1 MGYVSTFCAP
11 KTRKIP
17 KKKIKITK
25 KGNLID
31 YVSRLSC
38 AENSEKFRKI
48 LKKYRKIQINPERA
62 EKIK

>member
-17 KKKIKITK
+17 KKKIEITK
-25 KGNLID
+25 KGNSIN

-38 AENSEKFRKI
+38 TRNSEKIPKI
-48 LKKYRKIQINPERA
+48 IKKYRKIQINPERA